1 MVKSNRVAF
10 DTTDDQLGTQP
21 SNADAIPLLRQ
32 GSAQPVT
39 AANSLQSKR
48 SAAIKRKTDKG
59 SGEDASEPTLQA
71 VLEDWDPPND
81 KAAKLAH
88 VKTHYHHELFS
99 LSDTKTEDLAEF
111 GQGLALYF
119 YFLKWTAMLLAA
131 MSVVVLPNMIW
142 SAIAR
147 NGGTSTTGLLVATS
161 LGAYGPL
168 FGSDYVYNATA
179 LEDDLMSLGVTF
191 PNNQLQR
198 ELELEFYYQNAS
210 VADATVHI
218 PLGRSVSKQQLHLW
232 ACYLDLASVLLYL
245 IVVIFI
251 SLYQQ
256 RVLEEVASKTVTV
269 VDYSVQVW
277 DLPKDVQTAEVQT
290 YFSQWGPVNSCQLAH
305 NDSALIALVSRQGP
319 LQAGRLH
326 TLIPP
331 QYMQC
336 EWRLPQLTLSL
347 LHVTYARSASP
358 GNRLFSFAF
367 QFNARPNFVWH

>member
-1 MVKSNRVAF
+1 MLSVSVVKHVSPLHAELPVTQCQISHHCMVKSNRVAF

-147 NGGTSTTGLLVATS
+147 NGGTSTTGEPNSEAYTLCSHHVLLANMQVSTWYWSHCKACSAPRVTVAAGLLVATS

-198 ELELEFYYQNAS
+198 GEQVHEQATEPGPTAPDTQLDICTLQRAIASFMLSSRSCCTLAASPS
-210 VADATVHI
+210 VAQACVCSPVMSMTANVN
-218 PLGRSVSKQQLHLW
+218 VST
-232 ACYLDLASVLLYL
+232 S
-245 IVVIFI
+245 
-251 SLYQQ
+251 
-256 RVLEEVASKTVTV
+256 
-269 VDYSVQVW
+269 
-277 DLPKDVQTAEVQT
+277 
-290 YFSQWGPVNSCQLAH
+290 
-305 NDSALIALVSRQGP
+305 
-319 LQAGRLH
+319 
-326 TLIPP
+326 
-331 QYMQC
+331 
-336 EWRLPQLTLSL
+336 
-347 LHVTYARSASP
+347 
-358 GNRLFSFAF
+358 
-367 QFNARPNFVWH
+367 